1 MVFALG
7 TVSIELKGGSYRR
20 GLSMLTHGSYQPKM
34 AEKDKH
40 INQGDSSLL
49 PILSH
54 SLPLKK
60 RKHVE
65 VFFFSI
71 AAPRIGACRSREG
84 NKVARGFQQP
94 VISGEGKSI

>member
-1 MVFALG
+1 MG

-65 VFFFSI
+65 VFFFNCSTKDW
-71 AAPRIGACRSREG
+71 CLQE
-84 NKVARGFQQP
+84 
-94 VISGEGKSI
+94 